1 MCDLGHINICLYTAC
16 EQKKLASARRLVLF
30 ITVLYCVVWA
40 YVHRTRLFHSA
51 ESCTERDVGCTVL
64 SRTVRHQRGR
74 LIRLWLPVPL
84 KGLTFVISAVD

>member
-1 MCDLGHINICLYTAC
+1 MSLYSMRT
-16 EQKKLASARRLVLF
+16 KKLASARRLVLF

-84 KGLTFVISAVD
+84 KGLTFVISTVD